1 MVHDRLFSSFFRET
15 VTRLGLT
22 LAPSRLLRRSLLGR
36 LLVCRLL
43 LLRVLFSLSLA
54 IAGGVVGVLA
64 ALSGNVRTLVP
75 ATEEQGCDY
84 SPDQSQERH
93 ERQDG

>member
-1 MVHDRLFSSFFRET
+1 
-15 VTRLGLT
+15 
-22 LAPSRLLRRSLLGR
+22 
-36 LLVCRLL
+36 L

-64 ALSGNVRTLVP
+64 ALSRNVRTLVP